1 MTSEASRNNMTMSQI
16 RDQLRAFV
24 VRQFLFG
31 EDNGMADDASLL
43 DQGVVDST
51 GVLELVAF
59 LESNYGIKVADDELV
74 PDNLDSIQSLERFV
88 QRKTQATVPVNV
100 AS

>member
-1 MTSEASRNNMTMSQI
+1 MSGIREQI
-16 RDQLRAFV
+16 RGFV
-24 VRQFLFG
+24 VQQFLFG

-59 LESNYGIKVADDELV
+59 LESTYGFKVADDELV
-74 PDNLDSIQSLERFV
+74 PDNLDSIKSLLQFVERKL
-88 QRKTQATVPVNV
+88 QTTGA
-100 AS
+100 